1 LKDKKEPPPGLLVNA
16 CTICCGAGVAGVAV
30 NAGKSSIGET
40 NTKGQCS
47 LPNVVETECL
57 KCEVSHTAMGIV
69 PHKISMN
76 GPTELPLFF
85 KSKVYVY
92 VVDGNEGS
100 LGPKLVY
107 LTAHVSQVPKNA
119 KPFQGRVTTD
129 VGDVPLPEPPST
141 GALPIELPPE
151 QVPGKV
157 CPIGALTFLPAQAGF
172 KWCPLGTSN
181 WPPPRESC
189 GMQSLLSE
197 GAILLGS
204 LKPFATIKHISGQ
217 EYVFPL
223 DEFATVGAAKAH
235 LAKELDVSM
244 GNLKVG
250 LKDGVALKDD
260 IPTTYGLA
268 LQVLCYLTVRITFG
282 SSDVG
287 MPDVLIKA
295 EGHEKKYKTDPNGM
309 VEILAGCGTQNLVL
323 SHPCFGEEKTSVE
336 LTEHQQKWSHATD
349 VTLYAYVTDPEVK
362 KPVSAIEVWLCAQ
375 RGQIP
380 AAARKWEGKVSV
392 PPEQLVNVVIGD
404 KSAAIT
410 ITNKEDASAT
420 GELPVSWL
428 SLDCKEDGYDWFSKE
443 EKLMDTKA
451 IWAEIIQMPIN
462 VGVLKPSIK
471 VTNCDGQELSV
482 PVDEATSGLGVR
494 TYLAKKLGVPLEVIQ
509 VSGDK
514 EILSDDQVISP
525 GMVLN
530 VLSQLTVRVTC
541 GLSNVGVPGV
551 DVVLDG
557 GVNVKTGDDGAI
569 PLMATR
575 GKHSLSV
582 SHPIFGEEDA
592 MIELGKL
599 QESWCFATEVSL
611 FTFAVDPVAGKEM
624 DPVEVYFCAQ
634 KAHVPRT
641 SRPVH
646 GNGKVTLTSGKD
658 LLFTIDQKTTEVKIP
673 QEESETLPG
682 APLRGLS
689 LQCAEEGFQWFPDES
704 LVLGM
709 QKSWE
714 EVVRGPVCVGLLKP
728 SAEVKMHTGD
738 TYNLAVAELGN
749 VKLAREYL
757 AKELKRSVEDVALFL
772 DGNQLADNYQLVPKS
787 KLTGSLLAEVTFQIF
802 VPEGVKETKD
812 REPLPDV
819 YVLVDGIS
827 VAKTGVTGAVTL
839 STTIGNHD
847 FRLMHPALGHQ
858 GRSLGVMDITLSPL
872 KKEILCDVRLYAY
885 MTEPEPDSDGAAEQ
899 EADAAPFYMPSLVW
913 ICGSFDQIPDDAKS
927 VDGRIWGT
935 GVGGKEVSAELG
947 LTANPTEFILAAG
960 VDLEAVTSENM
971 NLASLCVQCFKAD
984 YVWRPKDPSPLAER
998 AQEIG
1003 GSEYLRLLQCPVVLG
1018 NLLPAFRVHT
1028 LEGEI
1033 HELSCQ
1039 NFPTVRDCRETMA
1052 HLMGF
1057 PVEQLRILFNKKQ
1070 LKDEAFMSH
1079 GMDVDIRPLD
1089 KLMVRVSSACCG
1101 EAFDGVEVTVDGE
1114 LHGCTLGGGLE
1125 IATTVGS
1132 HTVVLSH
1139 PVYPVF
1145 GEQGIVKSVEVLYQE
1160 KNEISVF
1167 AECRMFAY
1175 VTEPEPIDEEDQEE
1189 TGDFGP
1195 IFDPSCVWLAA
1206 NQMHIP
1212 DDSLPI
1218 NSSIKAQAAT
1228 GEDIEIY
1235 LDPEKVK
1242 SFVLELT
1249 PYGKTMQDIS
1259 PPPPGALPQCPL
1271 SSVTLNGCTRPGF
1284 KWSPKDPSPLVE
1296 RTAEISGCEYMRVLN
1311 CPVVFGW
1318 LKPSVC
1324 VQCKEGEHFELPMD
1338 TYNEVAVI
1346 IDHLADELGLDDASS
1361 LTLYNEDGS
1370 QVTSKRVDPGS
1381 TYLLCKGNDKVGD
1394 VAKALEAHQKEFD
1407 AEEAEKAQKL
1417 KLQQETEKRKA
1428 AEAAAAAA
1436 AQAKAASPEAVEVEA
1451 YELQPENITCEVNG
1465 GLVGMAIRYPT
1476 PLETSS
1482 TQ

>member
-1 LKDKKEPPPGLLVNA
+1 MQKLTIDSLSPKLQLPLPQNIAIWQAPISIRGTVRAYDIWLAAPRGPVGQDWEPFAGALECLGDVVKVANGVLTLSPEPAVSLENSEHLKRLINPDDPLQELAIPSPSVRRLNEQQPSGPDFWTSLTSAPFFLGTHKNAALKDKKEPPPGLLVNA

-494 TYLAKKLGVPLEVIQ
+494 TYLAKK
-509 VSGDK
+509 
-514 EILSDDQVISP
+514 
-525 GMVLN
+525 
-530 VLSQLTVRVTC
+530 
-541 GLSNVGVPGV
+541 
-551 DVVLDG
+551 
-557 GVNVKTGDDGAI
+557 TG
-569 PLMATR
+569 
-575 GKHSLSV
+575 
-582 SHPIFGEEDA
+582 
-592 MIELGKL
+592 
-599 QESWCFATEVSL
+599 C
-611 FTFAVDPVAGKEM
+611 
-624 DPVEVYFCAQ
+624 
-634 KAHVPRT
+634 
-641 SRPVH
+641 
-646 GNGKVTLTSGKD
+646 
-658 LLFTIDQKTTEVKIP
+658 
-673 QEESETLPG
+673 
-682 APLRGLS
+682 
-689 LQCAEEGFQWFPDES
+689 
-704 LVLGM
+704 
-709 QKSWE
+709 
-714 EVVRGPVCVGLLKP
+714 
-728 SAEVKMHTGD
+728 
-738 TYNLAVAELGN
+738 
-749 VKLAREYL
+749 
-757 AKELKRSVEDVALFL
+757 
-772 DGNQLADNYQLVPKS
+772 
-787 KLTGSLLAEVTFQIF
+787 
-802 VPEGVKETKD
+802 
-812 REPLPDV
+812 
-819 YVLVDGIS
+819 
-827 VAKTGVTGAVTL
+827 
-839 STTIGNHD
+839 ST
-847 FRLMHPALGHQ
+847 
-858 GRSLGVMDITLSPL
+858 
-872 KKEILCDVRLYAY
+872 
-885 MTEPEPDSDGAAEQ
+885 
-899 EADAAPFYMPSLVW
+899 
-913 ICGSFDQIPDDAKS
+913 
-927 VDGRIWGT
+927 
-935 GVGGKEVSAELG
+935 
-947 LTANPTEFILAAG
+947 
-960 VDLEAVTSENM
+960 
-971 NLASLCVQCFKAD
+971 
-984 YVWRPKDPSPLAER
+984 
-998 AQEIG
+998 
-1003 GSEYLRLLQCPVVLG
+1003 
-1018 NLLPAFRVHT
+1018 
-1028 LEGEI
+1028 
-1033 HELSCQ
+1033 
-1039 NFPTVRDCRETMA
+1039 
-1052 HLMGF
+1052 
-1057 PVEQLRILFNKKQ
+1057 
-1070 LKDEAFMSH
+1070 
-1079 GMDVDIRPLD
+1079 
-1089 KLMVRVSSACCG
+1089 
-1101 EAFDGVEVTVDGE
+1101 
-1114 LHGCTLGGGLE
+1114 
-1125 IATTVGS
+1125 
-1132 HTVVLSH
+1132 
-1139 PVYPVF
+1139 
-1145 GEQGIVKSVEVLYQE
+1145 
-1160 KNEISVF
+1160 
-1167 AECRMFAY
+1167 
-1175 VTEPEPIDEEDQEE
+1175 
-1189 TGDFGP
+1189 
-1195 IFDPSCVWLAA
+1195 
-1206 NQMHIP
+1206 
-1212 DDSLPI
+1212 
-1218 NSSIKAQAAT
+1218 
-1228 GEDIEIY
+1228 
-1235 LDPEKVK
+1235 
-1242 SFVLELT
+1242 
-1249 PYGKTMQDIS
+1249 
-1259 PPPPGALPQCPL
+1259 
-1271 SSVTLNGCTRPGF
+1271 
-1284 KWSPKDPSPLVE
+1284 
-1296 RTAEISGCEYMRVLN
+1296 
-1311 CPVVFGW
+1311 
-1318 LKPSVC
+1318 
-1324 VQCKEGEHFELPMD
+1324 
-1338 TYNEVAVI
+1338 
-1346 IDHLADELGLDDASS
+1346 
-1361 LTLYNEDGS
+1361 
-1370 QVTSKRVDPGS
+1370 
-1381 TYLLCKGNDKVGD
+1381 
-1394 VAKALEAHQKEFD
+1394 
-1407 AEEAEKAQKL
+1407 
-1417 KLQQETEKRKA
+1417 
-1428 AEAAAAAA
+1428 
-1436 AQAKAASPEAVEVEA
+1436 
-1451 YELQPENITCEVNG
+1451 
-1465 GLVGMAIRYPT
+1465 
-1476 PLETSS
+1476 
-1482 TQ
+1482 